1 MRAVLGVVGL
11 MVGVF
16 IGAVISEGA
25 GGIARFIL
33 IGGGLIVLV
42 IGPLSLGV
50 IISSIDPIILSGIKV
65 GIALILI
72 FIWVLILTKVK
83 NWIFKSQVKS

>member
-1 MRAVLGVVGL
+1 MEIKIYSFIFVMWIL
-11 MVGVF
+11 M
-16 IGAVISEGA
+16 
-25 GGIARFIL
+25 L

-42 IGPLSLGV
+42 IGPLSLGT
-50 IISSIDPIILSGIKV
+50 IEYIDPIILSGIKV

-83 NWIFKSQVKS
+83 NWIFKSQIKS